1 MPKLLNCLIFLRFAV
16 FWQTCQACN
25 ETETPCLVKK
35 KRVKIERI
43 INHQQQNRLERLTST
58 FSKNG
63 KKTFKIFRRCK
74 VLLANTSEHL
84 FSLKNGLRLCK
95 CCAKTVFKKSSA

>member
-43 INHQQQNRLERLTST
+43 INHQQQNLNID
-58 FSKNG
+58 F
-63 KKTFKIFRRCK
+63 
-74 VLLANTSEHL
+74 
-84 FSLKNGLRLCK
+84 
-95 CCAKTVFKKSSA
+95 FKKREENVQNLS